1 MPNPN
6 NQPKSERSD
15 SSLSNESSLSA
26 DLRDNIRTIRETFLN
41 DGFSKFKADSIP
53 EIQTAYQTAELLSKV
68 VPYPRRGQTRG
79 VEVLQD
85 YPWDKNAVDLMS
97 IVRDKSLID
106 CMKMLLSEQDL
117 KSGTVLLNNY
127 RPGEQLERH
136 KDGSYRPD
144 LKAVL
149 LLYLAPTSDT
159 ALHLETRDGKDIN
172 PRLEAGDCIL
182 LHPDI
187 YHWVEPVQSNRRS
200 VLIEFSDPYY
210 DDRIRGFR

>member
-1 MPNPN
+1 MTTPENKT
-6 NQPKSERSD
+6 NQIDQNLENGLNGAND
-15 SSLSNESSLSA
+15 VTQ
-26 DLRDNIRTIRETFLN
+26 NIQRIREVFKTT
-41 DGFSKFKADSIP
+41 GFISFKADALP
-53 EIQTAYQTAELLSKV
+53 EIEQAYKTAELLSELN
-68 VPYPRRGQTRG
+68 PHPRRGQTRG

-85 YPWDKNAVDLMS
+85 YPWDKNAVELVR
-97 IVRDKSLID
+97 IARDKPLID

-127 RPGEQLERH
+127 RPGERLERH
-136 KDGSYRPD
+136 RDGIYRPD

-149 LLYLAPTSDT
+149 LVYLSPTSDT
-159 ALHLETRDGKDIN
+159 ALHIENKQGEDIN
-172 PRLEAGDCIL
+172 PKLEAGDCIL

-187 YHWVEPVQSNRRS
+187 YHWVEPVQTNRKS